1 MYEKFGSFDTGAGGG
16 TADYAF
22 MMLIGSVWSAVSYPI
37 LRHFV
42 WVEAIFTINLMFYV
56 MYVWS
61 RRHPDTRVSYDST
74 HGYDWECIILKY
86 LMRSPLS
93 FTISLSFDYWD
104 QTTVLKL
111 PVDASYVP
119 FVHLAI
125 SLASGSSWFNAVH
138 GIITGYVYCRIVN
151 VIQTPQ
157 FLIDN
162 FGRGVYAAR
171 SPGSFA
177 GSGRRFWDT
186 YWTFYDVN
194 LNALSPARYV

>member
-61 RRHPDTRVSYDST
+61 RRHPDTR
-74 HGYDWECIILKY
+74 
-86 LMRSPLS
+86 
-93 FTISLSFDYWD
+93 
-104 QTTVLKL
+104 TTVLKL

-177 GSGRRFWDT
+177 GSGRRF
-186 YWTFYDVN
+186 
-194 LNALSPARYV
+194 